1 MRKIIGY
8 YRKCDI
14 LTMCGTFLAFIGIIL
29 AINDHFTFSAFC
41 LFLCGVCD
49 GFDGKLARMKRY
61 KKEQKVYGAQ
71 LDSLSD
77 VICFGVFPVILTSLI
92 CNNIYVYIISAIYML
107 CGLVRLA
114 YFNTLDIMPKS
125 NKNVFIGVPIT
136 TVAIIYPIILF
147 IIRFIN
153 FNILKIVMPIILLI
167 LSISYILNIE
177 FKKPDII
184 EMLKKIFN
192 KYTVNLICF
201 PMFILFISDLF
212 YKING
217 FGGRVY
223 FDVFKSIFSNFLPF
237 LFLTLI
243 FSLLT
248 LLLTALFNDSKK
260 AKIVILVLTLIL
272 LFVNDIKYSIMG
284 IPIELTDVGYLNP
297 DNMNMMG
304 TATSSIGLWIIK
316 SIIKAIVYILLGM
329 IITVFDKYHNLKFN
343 DLKKRVIIPIISIII
358 LVVPFLFNNH
368 INNFVLKRIYT
379 MTKSEIL
386 AAANI
391 DQLYYEKGYFQGM
404 YLDTLGNK
412 FVLPDQYSKKNA
424 QNAINDAVSKS
435 SPSKKWK
442 KANVVVLLSETFSD
456 PQRLSGIEYDKE
468 LMPNIKS
475 YEKDDDKIV
484 TDLLV
489 NPYGTLSTNSEFEVL
504 TGASLVFF
512 NPSYVAYNQYYNNS
526 LKEKNQSLINEF
538 NNNGYETM
546 YLTPWGE
553 TSYRSKYVYSI
564 LGADKTIYGK
574 DLNGKLKGTF
584 YSDESIV
591 NDIYDRLKTTS
602 KGNYK
607 FIMAASGQN
616 HFPYLDKYK
625 ESDYDV
631 KIKSTKYDKEAT
643 NMFRSYAQG
652 IYDADKA
659 LNQLY
664 KKIQNL
670 DTPTI
675 VVMFGDHQP
684 YMGKKDNTSD
694 YLQNSYFNTNDEIIN
709 DIRLHTTKAVILAN
723 FKLDTS
729 DNLEFINSSYLGAYV
744 LNKMDLKV
752 SDYFKFIDYSR
763 KTIPVFNRSVIYNSK
778 TNTYTKMD
786 QATKQEK
793 GAINNYKNVQYYK
806 FFDFE

>member
-177 FKKPDII
+177 FKKPDILEI
-184 EMLKKIFN
+184 LKKIFN

-248 LLLTALFNDSKK
+248 LILTALFNDSKK
-260 AKIVILVLTLIL
+260 AKIVILVLTLIF

-435 SPSKKWK
+435 SPSKWK
-442 KANVVVLLSETFSD
+442 KANVVVLLSESFSD

>member
-41 LFLCGVCD
+41 LFLCCVCD

-77 VICFGVFPVILTSLI
+77 VICFGVFPAILTSLI

-125 NKNVFIGVPIT
+125 KKNVFIGVPIT

-177 FKKPDII
+177 FKKPDILEI
-184 EMLKKIFN
+184 LKKIFN

-223 FDVFKSIFSNFLPF
+223 FDAFKSIFSNFLPF

-248 LLLTALFNDSKK
+248 LILTALFNDSKK
-260 AKIVILVLTLIL
+260 AKIVILVLTLIF

-435 SPSKKWK
+435 SPSKWK

-456 PQRLSGIEYDKE
+456 PQRLNGVEYDRE

-489 NPYGTLSTNSEFEVL
+489 NPYGGTSVNSEFEVL
-504 TGASLVFF
+504 TGASLSFLNVG
-512 NPSYVAYNQYYNNS
+512 YIGYTQYYNDN
-526 LKEKNQSLINEF
+526 LKGKNQSLINEF

-574 DLNGKLKGTF
+574 DLKGKIKGTY
-584 YSDESIV
+584 YSDESLM
-591 NDIYDRLKTTS
+591 NDIYDQLKTTS
-602 KGNYK
+602 KDNYK

-643 NMFRSYAQG
+643 EMFRSYAQG

-659 LNQLY
+659 LNLLY
-664 KKIQNL
+664 KKIQDL

-684 YMGKKDNTSD
+684 FMTKKDNTSD
-694 YLQNSYFNTNDEIIN
+694 YLENSYFNTDNENLN
-709 DIRLHTTKAVILAN
+709 DIRLHTTKAIILAN

-729 DNLEFINSSYLGAYV
+729 DDLDFINSSYLGAYV

>member
-41 LFLCGVCD
+41 LFLCCVCD

-77 VICFGVFPVILTSLI
+77 VICFGVFPAILTSLI

-125 NKNVFIGVPIT
+125 KKNVFIGVPIT

-177 FKKPDII
+177 FKKPDILEI
-184 EMLKKIFN
+184 LKKIFN

-248 LLLTALFNDSKK
+248 LILTALFNDSKK
-260 AKIVILVLTLIL
+260 AKIVILVLTLIF

-435 SPSKKWK
+435 SPSKWK

-456 PQRLSGIEYDKE
+456 PQRLNGVEYDKE

-489 NPYGTLSTNSEFEVL
+489 NPYGGTSVNSEFEVL
-504 TGASLVFF
+504 TGASLSFLNVG
-512 NPSYVAYNQYYNNS
+512 YIGYTQYYNDN
-526 LKEKNQSLINEF
+526 LKGKNQSLINEF

-574 DLNGKLKGTF
+574 DLKGKIKGTY
-584 YSDESIV
+584 YSDESLM
-591 NDIYDRLKTTS
+591 NDIYDQLKTTS
-602 KGNYK
+602 KDNYK

-643 NMFRSYAQG
+643 EMFRSYAQG

-659 LNQLY
+659 LNLLY
-664 KKIQNL
+664 KKIQDL

-684 YMGKKDNTSD
+684 FMTKKDNTSD
-694 YLQNSYFNTNDEIIN
+694 YLENSYFNTDNENLN
-709 DIRLHTTKAVILAN
+709 DIRLHTTKAIILAN

-729 DNLEFINSSYLGAYV
+729 DDLDFINSSYLGAYV

>member
-177 FKKPDII
+177 FKKPDILEI
-184 EMLKKIFN
+184 LKKIFN

-217 FGGRVY
+217 FGGKVY

-248 LLLTALFNDSKK
+248 LILTALFNDSKK

-435 SPSKKWK
+435 SPSKWK

-456 PQRLSGIEYDKE
+456 PQRLNGVEYDRE

-489 NPYGTLSTNSEFEVL
+489 NPYGGTSVNSEFEVL
-504 TGASLVFF
+504 TGASLSFLNVG
-512 NPSYVAYNQYYNNS
+512 YIGYTQYYNDN
-526 LKEKNQSLINEF
+526 LKGKNQSLINEF

-574 DLNGKLKGTF
+574 DLKGKIKGTY
-584 YSDESIV
+584 YSDESLM
-591 NDIYDRLKTTS
+591 NDIYDQLKTTS
-602 KGNYK
+602 KDNYK

-643 NMFRSYAQG
+643 EMFRSYAQG

-659 LNQLY
+659 LNLLY
-664 KKIQNL
+664 KKIQDL

-684 YMGKKDNTSD
+684 FMTKKDNTSD
-694 YLQNSYFNTNDEIIN
+694 YLENSYFNTDNENLN
-709 DIRLHTTKAVILAN
+709 DIRLHTTKAIILAN

-729 DNLEFINSSYLGAYV
+729 DDLDFINSSYLGAYV

>member
-41 LFLCGVCD
+41 LFLCCVCD

-77 VICFGVFPVILTSLI
+77 VICFGVFPAILTSLI

-248 LLLTALFNDSKK
+248 LILTALFNDSKK

-435 SPSKKWK
+435 SPSKWK
-442 KANVVVLLSETFSD
+442 KANVVVLLSESFSD

>member
-41 LFLCGVCD
+41 LFLCCVCD

-77 VICFGVFPVILTSLI
+77 VICFGVFPAILTSLI

-125 NKNVFIGVPIT
+125 KKNVFIGVPIT

-177 FKKPDII
+177 FKKPDILEI
-184 EMLKKIFN
+184 LKKIFN

-248 LLLTALFNDSKK
+248 LILTALFNDSKK
-260 AKIVILVLTLIL
+260 AKIVILVLTLIF

-435 SPSKKWK
+435 SPSKWK

-456 PQRLSGIEYDKE
+456 PQRLNGVEYDRE

-475 YEKDDDKIV
+475 YEKEDDKIV

-489 NPYGTLSTNSEFEVL
+489 NPYGGTSVNSEFEVL
-504 TGASLVFF
+504 TGASLSFLNVG
-512 NPSYVAYNQYYNNS
+512 YIGYTQYYNDN
-526 LKEKNQSLINEF
+526 LKGKNQSLINEF

-591 NDIYDRLKTTS
+591 NDIYDQLKTTS

-786 QATKQEK
+786 QATKREK

-806 FFDFE
+806 FFDIK

>member
-41 LFLCGVCD
+41 LFLCCVCD

-77 VICFGVFPVILTSLI
+77 VICFGVFPAILTSLI

-177 FKKPDII
+177 FKKPDILEI
-184 EMLKKIFN
+184 LKKIFN

-248 LLLTALFNDSKK
+248 LILTALFNDSKK
-260 AKIVILVLTLIL
+260 AKIVILVLTLIF

-435 SPSKKWK
+435 SPSKWK

-456 PQRLSGIEYDKE
+456 PQRLNGVEYDRE

-489 NPYGTLSTNSEFEVL
+489 NPYGGTSVNSEFEVL
-504 TGASLVFF
+504 TGASLSFLNVG
-512 NPSYVAYNQYYNNS
+512 YIGYTQYYNDN
-526 LKEKNQSLINEF
+526 LKGKNQSLINEF

-574 DLNGKLKGTF
+574 DLKGKIKGTY
-584 YSDESIV
+584 YSDESLM
-591 NDIYDRLKTTS
+591 NDIYDQLKTTS
-602 KGNYK
+602 KDNYK

-643 NMFRSYAQG
+643 EMFRSYAQG

-659 LNQLY
+659 LNLLY
-664 KKIQNL
+664 KKIQDL

>member
-1 MRKIIGY
+1 
-8 YRKCDI
+8 
-14 LTMCGTFLAFIGIIL
+14 
-29 AINDHFTFSAFC
+29 
-41 LFLCGVCD
+41 
-49 GFDGKLARMKRY
+49 
-61 KKEQKVYGAQ
+61 
-71 LDSLSD
+71 
-77 VICFGVFPVILTSLI
+77 
-92 CNNIYVYIISAIYML
+92 
-107 CGLVRLA
+107 
-114 YFNTLDIMPKS
+114 
-125 NKNVFIGVPIT
+125 
-136 TVAIIYPIILF
+136 
-147 IIRFIN
+147 
-153 FNILKIVMPIILLI
+153 
-167 LSISYILNIE
+167 
-177 FKKPDII
+177 
-184 EMLKKIFN
+184 
-192 KYTVNLICF
+192 
-201 PMFILFISDLF
+201 
-212 YKING
+212 
-217 FGGRVY
+217 
-223 FDVFKSIFSNFLPF
+223 
-237 LFLTLI
+237 
-243 FSLLT
+243 
-248 LLLTALFNDSKK
+248 
-260 AKIVILVLTLIL
+260 
-272 LFVNDIKYSIMG
+272 
-284 IPIELTDVGYLNP
+284 
-297 DNMNMMG
+297 
-304 TATSSIGLWIIK
+304 
-316 SIIKAIVYILLGM
+316 
-329 IITVFDKYHNLKFN
+329 
-343 DLKKRVIIPIISIII
+343 
-358 LVVPFLFNNH
+358 
-368 INNFVLKRIYT
+368 

-435 SPSKKWK
+435 SPSKWK
-442 KANVVVLLSETFSD
+442 KANVVVLLSESFSD

-526 LKEKNQSLINEF
+526 LKGKNQSLINEF

-591 NDIYDRLKTTS
+591 NDIYDQLKTTS

>member
-41 LFLCGVCD
+41 LFLCCVCD

-77 VICFGVFPVILTSLI
+77 VICFGVFPAILTSLI

-177 FKKPDII
+177 FKKPDILEI
-184 EMLKKIFN
+184 LKKIFN

-248 LLLTALFNDSKK
+248 LILTALFNDSKK
-260 AKIVILVLTLIL
+260 AKIVILVLTLIF

-435 SPSKKWK
+435 SPSKWK

-456 PQRLSGIEYDKE
+456 PQRLNGVEYDRE

-489 NPYGTLSTNSEFEVL
+489 NPYGGTSVNSEFEVL
-504 TGASLVFF
+504 TGASLSFLNVG
-512 NPSYVAYNQYYNNS
+512 YIGYTQYYNDN
-526 LKEKNQSLINEF
+526 LKGKNQSLINEF

-574 DLNGKLKGTF
+574 DLKGKIKGTY
-584 YSDESIV
+584 YSDESLM
-591 NDIYDRLKTTS
+591 NDIYDQLKTTS
-602 KGNYK
+602 KDNYK

-643 NMFRSYAQG
+643 EMFRSYAQG

-659 LNQLY
+659 LNLLY
-664 KKIQNL
+664 KKIQDL

-684 YMGKKDNTSD
+684 FMTKKDNTSD
-694 YLQNSYFNTNDEIIN
+694 YLENSYFNTDNENLN

-729 DNLEFINSSYLGAYV
+729 DDLDFINSSYLGAYV

>member
-41 LFLCGVCD
+41 LFLCCVCD

-77 VICFGVFPVILTSLI
+77 VICFGVFPAILTSLI

-125 NKNVFIGVPIT
+125 KKNVFIGVPIT

-177 FKKPDII
+177 FKKPDILEI
-184 EMLKKIFN
+184 LKKIFN

-248 LLLTALFNDSKK
+248 LILTALFNNSKK
-260 AKIVILVLTLIL
+260 AKIVILVLTLIF

-435 SPSKKWK
+435 SPSKWK

-456 PQRLSGIEYDKE
+456 PQRLNGVEYDRE

-489 NPYGTLSTNSEFEVL
+489 NPYGGTSVNSEFEVL
-504 TGASLVFF
+504 TGASLSFLNVG
-512 NPSYVAYNQYYNNS
+512 YIGYTQYYNDN
-526 LKEKNQSLINEF
+526 LKGKNQSLINEF

-574 DLNGKLKGTF
+574 DLKGKIKGTY
-584 YSDESIV
+584 YSDESLM
-591 NDIYDRLKTTS
+591 NDIYDQLKTTS
-602 KGNYK
+602 KDNYK

-643 NMFRSYAQG
+643 EMFRSYAQG

-659 LNQLY
+659 LNLLY
-664 KKIQNL
+664 KKIQDL

-684 YMGKKDNTSD
+684 FMTKKDNTSD
-694 YLQNSYFNTNDEIIN
+694 YLENSYFNTDNENLN
-709 DIRLHTTKAVILAN
+709 DIRLHTTKAIILAN

-729 DNLEFINSSYLGAYV
+729 DDLDFINSSYLGAYV

>member
-177 FKKPDII
+177 FKKPDILEI
-184 EMLKKIFN
+184 LKKIFN

-248 LLLTALFNDSKK
+248 LILTALFNDSKK
-260 AKIVILVLTLIL
+260 AKIVILVLTLIF

-435 SPSKKWK
+435 SPSKWK
-442 KANVVVLLSETFSD
+442 KANVVVLLSESFSD

-526 LKEKNQSLINEF
+526 LKGKNQSLINEF

-591 NDIYDRLKTTS
+591 NDIYDQLKTTS

-643 NMFRSYAQG
+643 EMFRSYAQG

-659 LNQLY
+659 LNLLY
-664 KKIQNL
+664 KKIQDL

-684 YMGKKDNTSD
+684 FMTKKDNTSD
-694 YLQNSYFNTNDEIIN
+694 YLENSYFNTDNENLN
-709 DIRLHTTKAVILAN
+709 DIRLHTTKAIILAN

-729 DNLEFINSSYLGAYV
+729 DDLDFINSSYLGAYV

>member
-77 VICFGVFPVILTSLI
+77 VICFGVFPAILTSLI

-125 NKNVFIGVPIT
+125 KKNVFIGVPIT

-177 FKKPDII
+177 FKKPDILEI
-184 EMLKKIFN
+184 LKKIFN

-248 LLLTALFNDSKK
+248 LILTALFNDSKK
-260 AKIVILVLTLIL
+260 AKIVILVLTLIF

-435 SPSKKWK
+435 SPSKWK

-456 PQRLSGIEYDKE
+456 PQRLNGVEYDRE

-489 NPYGTLSTNSEFEVL
+489 NPYGGTSVNSEFEVL
-504 TGASLVFF
+504 TGASLSFLNVG
-512 NPSYVAYNQYYNNS
+512 YIGYTQYYNDN
-526 LKEKNQSLINEF
+526 LKGKNQSLINEF

-574 DLNGKLKGTF
+574 DLKGKIKGTY
-584 YSDESIV
+584 YSDESLM
-591 NDIYDRLKTTS
+591 NDIYDQLKTTS
-602 KGNYK
+602 KDNYK

-643 NMFRSYAQG
+643 EMFRSYAQG

-659 LNQLY
+659 LNLLY
-664 KKIQNL
+664 KKIQDL

-684 YMGKKDNTSD
+684 FMTKKDNTSD
-694 YLQNSYFNTNDEIIN
+694 YLENSYFNTDNENLN
-709 DIRLHTTKAVILAN
+709 DIRLHTTKAIILAN

-729 DNLEFINSSYLGAYV
+729 DDLDFINSSYLGAYV

>member
-435 SPSKKWK
+435 SPSKWK
-442 KANVVVLLSETFSD
+442 KANVVVLLSESFSD

>member
-41 LFLCGVCD
+41 LFLCCVCD

-77 VICFGVFPVILTSLI
+77 VICFGVFPAILTSLI

-248 LLLTALFNDSKK
+248 LILTALFNDSKK

-343 DLKKRVIIPIISIII
+343 DLKKRVIIPIVSIII

-435 SPSKKWK
+435 SPSKWK

-456 PQRLSGIEYDKE
+456 PQRLNGVEYDRE

-489 NPYGTLSTNSEFEVL
+489 NPYGGTSVNSEFEVL
-504 TGASLVFF
+504 TGASLSFLNVG
-512 NPSYVAYNQYYNNS
+512 YIGYTQYYNDN
-526 LKEKNQSLINEF
+526 LKGKNQSLINEF

-574 DLNGKLKGTF
+574 DLKGKIKGTY
-584 YSDESIV
+584 YSDESLM
-591 NDIYDRLKTTS
+591 NDIYDQLKTTS
-602 KGNYK
+602 KDNYK

-643 NMFRSYAQG
+643 EMFRSYAQG

-659 LNQLY
+659 LNLLY
-664 KKIQNL
+664 KKIQDL

-684 YMGKKDNTSD
+684 FMTKKDNTSD
-694 YLQNSYFNTNDEIIN
+694 YLENSYFNTDNENLN
-709 DIRLHTTKAVILAN
+709 DIRLHTTKAIILAN

-729 DNLEFINSSYLGAYV
+729 DDLDFINSSYLGAYV
-744 LNKMDLKV
+744 LNKMELKV

>member
-248 LLLTALFNDSKK
+248 LILTALFNDSKK

-435 SPSKKWK
+435 SPSKWK
-442 KANVVVLLSETFSD
+442 KANVVVLLSESFSD

>member
-41 LFLCGVCD
+41 LFLCCVCD

-77 VICFGVFPVILTSLI
+77 VICFGVFPAILTSLI

-125 NKNVFIGVPIT
+125 KKNVFIGVPIT

-177 FKKPDII
+177 FKKPDILEI
-184 EMLKKIFN
+184 LKKIFN

-248 LLLTALFNDSKK
+248 LILTALFNDSKK
-260 AKIVILVLTLIL
+260 AKIVILVLTLIF

-435 SPSKKWK
+435 SPSKWK

-456 PQRLSGIEYDKE
+456 PQRLNGVEYDRE

-489 NPYGTLSTNSEFEVL
+489 NPYGGTSVNSEFEVL
-504 TGASLVFF
+504 TGASLSFLNVG
-512 NPSYVAYNQYYNNS
+512 YIGYTQYYNDN
-526 LKEKNQSLINEF
+526 LKGKNQSLINEF

-574 DLNGKLKGTF
+574 DLKGKIKGTY
-584 YSDESIV
+584 YSDESLM
-591 NDIYDRLKTTS
+591 NDIYDQLKTTS
-602 KGNYK
+602 KDNYK

-643 NMFRSYAQG
+643 EMFRSYAQG

-659 LNQLY
+659 LNLLY
-664 KKIQNL
+664 KKIQDL

-684 YMGKKDNTSD
+684 FMTKKDNTSD
-694 YLQNSYFNTNDEIIN
+694 YLENSYFNTDNENLN
-709 DIRLHTTKAVILAN
+709 DIRLHTTKAIILAN

-729 DNLEFINSSYLGAYV
+729 DDLDFINSSYLGAYV

-786 QATKQEK
+786 QATKQDK

>member
-248 LLLTALFNDSKK
+248 LILTALFNDSKK

-316 SIIKAIVYILLGM
+316 SSIKAIVYILLGM

-435 SPSKKWK
+435 SPSKWK
-442 KANVVVLLSETFSD
+442 KANVVVLLSESFSD

>member
-41 LFLCGVCD
+41 LFLCCVCD

-77 VICFGVFPVILTSLI
+77 VICFGVFPAILTSLI

-125 NKNVFIGVPIT
+125 KKNVFIGVPIT

-177 FKKPDII
+177 FKKPDILEI
-184 EMLKKIFN
+184 LKKIFN

-248 LLLTALFNDSKK
+248 LILTALFNDSKK
-260 AKIVILVLTLIL
+260 AKIVILVLTLIF

-435 SPSKKWK
+435 SPSKWK
-442 KANVVVLLSETFSD
+442 KANVVVLLSESFSD

-504 TGASLVFF
+504 TGASLSFLNVG
-512 NPSYVAYNQYYNNS
+512 YIGYTQYYNDN
-526 LKEKNQSLINEF
+526 LKGKNQSLINEF

-574 DLNGKLKGTF
+574 DLKGKIKGTY
-584 YSDESIV
+584 YSDESLM
-591 NDIYDRLKTTS
+591 NDIYDQLKTTS
-602 KGNYK
+602 KDNYK

-643 NMFRSYAQG
+643 EMFRSYAQG

-659 LNQLY
+659 LNLLY
-664 KKIQNL
+664 KKIQDL

-684 YMGKKDNTSD
+684 FMTKKDNTSD
-694 YLQNSYFNTNDEIIN
+694 YLENSYFNTDNENLN
-709 DIRLHTTKAVILAN
+709 DIRLHTTKAIILAN

-729 DNLEFINSSYLGAYV
+729 DDLDFINSSYLGAYV

>member
-77 VICFGVFPVILTSLI
+77 VICFGVFPAILTSLI
-92 CNNIYVYIISAIYML
+92 FNNIYVYIISAIYML

-114 YFNTLDIMPKS
+114 FFNTLDIMPKS

-177 FKKPDII
+177 FKKPDILEI
-184 EMLKKIFN
+184 LKKIFN

-248 LLLTALFNDSKK
+248 LILTALFNDSKK

-272 LFVNDIKYSIMG
+272 LFVNDIKYSIMR

-435 SPSKKWK
+435 SPSKWK

-456 PQRLSGIEYDKE
+456 PQRLNGVEYDRE

-489 NPYGTLSTNSEFEVL
+489 NPYGGTSVNSEFEVL
-504 TGASLVFF
+504 TGASLSFLNVG
-512 NPSYVAYNQYYNNS
+512 YIGYTQYYNDN
-526 LKEKNQSLINEF
+526 LKGKNQSLINEF

-574 DLNGKLKGTF
+574 DLKGKIKGTY
-584 YSDESIV
+584 YSDESLM
-591 NDIYDRLKTTS
+591 NDIYDQLKTTS
-602 KGNYK
+602 KDNYK

-643 NMFRSYAQG
+643 EMFRSYAQG

-659 LNQLY
+659 LNLLY
-664 KKIQNL
+664 KKIQDL

-684 YMGKKDNTSD
+684 FMTKKDNTSD

-709 DIRLHTTKAVILAN
+709 DIRLHTTKAIILAN

>member
-125 NKNVFIGVPIT
+125 KKNVFIGVPIT

-177 FKKPDII
+177 FKKPDILEI
-184 EMLKKIFN
+184 LKKIFN

-248 LLLTALFNDSKK
+248 LILTALFNDSKK
-260 AKIVILVLTLIL
+260 AKIVILVLTLIF

-435 SPSKKWK
+435 SPSKWK

-456 PQRLSGIEYDKE
+456 PQRLNGVEYDKE

-489 NPYGTLSTNSEFEVL
+489 NPYGGTSVNSEFEVL
-504 TGASLVFF
+504 TGASLSFLNVG
-512 NPSYVAYNQYYNNS
+512 YIGYTQYYNDN
-526 LKEKNQSLINEF
+526 LKGKNQSLINEF

-574 DLNGKLKGTF
+574 DLKGKIKGTY
-584 YSDESIV
+584 YSDESLM
-591 NDIYDRLKTTS
+591 NDIYDQLKTTS
-602 KGNYK
+602 KDNYK

-643 NMFRSYAQG
+643 EMFRSYAQG

-659 LNQLY
+659 LNLLY
-664 KKIQNL
+664 KKIQDL

-684 YMGKKDNTSD
+684 FMTKKDNTSD
-694 YLQNSYFNTNDEIIN
+694 YLENSYFNTDNENLN
-709 DIRLHTTKAVILAN
+709 DIRLHTTKAIILAN

-729 DNLEFINSSYLGAYV
+729 DDLDFINSSYLGAYV

>member
-1 MRKIIGY
+1 MKKIIGF

-77 VICFGVFPVILTSLI
+77 VICFGVFPAILTSLI
-92 CNNIYVYIISAIYML
+92 CNSIYVYTISAIYML

-125 NKNVFIGVPIT
+125 KKNVFIGVPIT
-136 TVAIIYPIILF
+136 TVSIIYPILLL
-147 IIRFIN
+147 IIHFIN
-153 FNILKIVMPIILLI
+153 FNILKIVMPILLLC
-167 LSISYILNIE
+167 LSVSYILNIE
-177 FKKPDII
+177 LKKPDIL
-184 EMLKKIFN
+184 EVLKKIFN
-192 KYTVNLICF
+192 EYVVNLICF
-201 PMFILFISDLF
+201 PMFIVFISDLF
-212 YKING
+212 NKING
-217 FGGRVY
+217 YGGKVY

-237 LFLTLI
+237 LFISILI
-243 FSLLT
+243 SLLT
-248 LLLTALFNDSKK
+248 LILTALFNDSKK
-260 AKIVILVLTLIL
+260 AKIVILILTLIL

-316 SIIKAIVYILLGM
+316 TIIKALIYILLG
-329 IITVFDKYHNLKFN
+329 IIIVLLDKHHNLKFN
-343 DLKKRVIIPIISIII
+343 DLKKRIIIPFVSLVILII
-358 LVVPFLFNNH
+358 PFTFNTH
-368 INNFVLKRIYT
+368 INNFILKNIYR
-379 MTKSEIL
+379 MSKSEIL
-386 AAANI
+386 AAAEI
-391 DQLYYEKGYFQGM
+391 DQLYYEEGYFQGM
-404 YLDTLGNK
+404 YLDKLGNK
-412 FVLPDQYSKKNA
+412 FVLPDEYSRKKA

-435 SPSKKWK
+435 NKSSWK
-442 KANVVVLLSETFSD
+442 KANVVILLSESFSD
-456 PQRLSGIEYDKE
+456 PQRLNGIEYDRE

-512 NPSYVAYNQYYNNS
+512 NPSYVAYNQYYNDN
-526 LKEKNQSLINEF
+526 LKGKNQSLINEF

-591 NDIYDRLKTTS
+591 NDIYDQLKTTS

-729 DNLEFINSSYLGAYV
+729 DNLKFINSSYLGAYV

-752 SDYFKFIDYSR
+752 SDYFKFVDYSR

-786 QATKQEK
+786 QATKREK

-806 FFDFE
+806 FFDIK

>member
-41 LFLCGVCD
+41 LFLCCVCD

-77 VICFGVFPVILTSLI
+77 VICFGVFPAILTSLI

-177 FKKPDII
+177 FKKPDILEI
-184 EMLKKIFN
+184 LKKIFN

-248 LLLTALFNDSKK
+248 LILTALFNDSKK
-260 AKIVILVLTLIL
+260 AKIVILVLTLIF

-435 SPSKKWK
+435 SPSKWK

-456 PQRLSGIEYDKE
+456 PQRLNGVEYDRE

-489 NPYGTLSTNSEFEVL
+489 NPYGGTSVNSEFEVL
-504 TGASLVFF
+504 TGASLSFLNVG
-512 NPSYVAYNQYYNNS
+512 YIGYTQYYNDN
-526 LKEKNQSLINEF
+526 LKGKNQSLINEF

-574 DLNGKLKGTF
+574 DLKGKIKGTY
-584 YSDESIV
+584 YSDESLM
-591 NDIYDRLKTTS
+591 NDIYDQLKTTS
-602 KGNYK
+602 KDNYK

-643 NMFRSYAQG
+643 EMFRSYAQG

-659 LNQLY
+659 LNLLY
-664 KKIQNL
+664 KKIQDL

-684 YMGKKDNTSD
+684 FMTKKDNTSD
-694 YLQNSYFNTNDEIIN
+694 YLENSYFNTDNENLN
-709 DIRLHTTKAVILAN
+709 DIRLHTTKAIILAN

-729 DNLEFINSSYLGAYV
+729 DDLDFINSSYLGAYV

>member
-41 LFLCGVCD
+41 LFLCCVCD

-77 VICFGVFPVILTSLI
+77 VICFGVFPAILTSLI

-125 NKNVFIGVPIT
+125 KKNVFIGVPIT

-167 LSISYILNIE
+167 LSVSYILNIE
-177 FKKPDII
+177 LKKPDIL
-184 EMLKKIFN
+184 EVLKKIFN
-192 KYTVNLICF
+192 EYVVNLICF
-201 PMFILFISDLF
+201 PMFIVFISDLF
-212 YKING
+212 NKING
-217 FGGRVY
+217 YGGKVY

-237 LFLTLI
+237 LFISILI
-243 FSLLT
+243 SLLT
-248 LLLTALFNDSKK
+248 LILTALFNDSKK

-316 SIIKAIVYILLGM
+316 TIIKALIYILLG
-329 IITVFDKYHNLKFN
+329 IIIVLLDKHHNLKFN
-343 DLKKRVIIPIISIII
+343 DLKKRIIIPCVSLVILII
-358 LVVPFLFNNH
+358 PFTFNTH
-368 INNFVLKRIYT
+368 INNFILKNIYR
-379 MTKSEIL
+379 MSKSEIL
-386 AAANI
+386 AAAEI

-404 YLDTLGNK
+404 YLDKLGNK
-412 FVLPDQYSKKNA
+412 FVLPDEYSRKTA
-424 QNAINDAVSKS
+424 QNAINEAVSKS
-435 SPSKKWK
+435 NKSSWK
-442 KANVVVLLSETFSD
+442 KANVVILLSETFSD
-456 PQRLSGIEYDKE
+456 PQRLSGIEYDRE

-489 NPYGTLSTNSEFEVL
+489 NPYGGTSVNSEFEVL
-504 TGASLVFF
+504 TGVSLSFLNVG
-512 NPSYVAYNQYYNNS
+512 YIGYTQYYNDN
-526 LKEKNQSLINEF
+526 LKGKNQSLINEF

-564 LGADKTIYGK
+564 LGADKTIYG
-574 DLNGKLKGTF
+574 NELKGKNKGTY
-584 YSDESIV
+584 YSDESLM
-591 NDIYDRLKTTS
+591 NDIYDQLKTTS

-684 YMGKKDNTSD
+684 FMGKKDNTSD

-752 SDYFKFIDYSR
+752 SDYFKFVDYSR

-786 QATKQEK
+786 QATKREK

-806 FFDFE
+806 FFDIK

>member
-41 LFLCGVCD
+41 LFLCCVCD

-77 VICFGVFPVILTSLI
+77 VICFGVFPAILTSLI

-125 NKNVFIGVPIT
+125 KKNVFIGVPIT

-177 FKKPDII
+177 FKKPDILEI
-184 EMLKKIFN
+184 LKKIFN

-248 LLLTALFNDSKK
+248 LILTALFNDSKK
-260 AKIVILVLTLIL
+260 AKIVILVLTLIF

-435 SPSKKWK
+435 SPSKWK

-456 PQRLSGIEYDKE
+456 PQRLNGVEYDRE

-489 NPYGTLSTNSEFEVL
+489 NPYGGTSVNSEFEVL
-504 TGASLVFF
+504 TGASLSFLNVG
-512 NPSYVAYNQYYNNS
+512 YIGYTQYYNDN
-526 LKEKNQSLINEF
+526 LKGKNQSLINEF

-574 DLNGKLKGTF
+574 DLKGKIKGTY
-584 YSDESIV
+584 YSDESLM
-591 NDIYDRLKTTS
+591 NDIYDQLKTTS
-602 KGNYK
+602 KDNYK

-643 NMFRSYAQG
+643 EMFRSYAQG

-659 LNQLY
+659 LNLLY
-664 KKIQNL
+664 KKIQDL

-684 YMGKKDNTSD
+684 FMTKKDNTSD
-694 YLQNSYFNTNDEIIN
+694 YLENSYFNTDNENLN
-709 DIRLHTTKAVILAN
+709 DIRLHTTKAIILAN

-729 DNLEFINSSYLGAYV
+729 DDLDFINSSYLGAYV

>member
-248 LLLTALFNDSKK
+248 LILTALFNDSKK

-435 SPSKKWK
+435 SPSKWK

-456 PQRLSGIEYDKE
+456 PQRLNGVEYDRE

-489 NPYGTLSTNSEFEVL
+489 NPYGGTSVNSEFEVL
-504 TGASLVFF
+504 TGASLSFLNVG
-512 NPSYVAYNQYYNNS
+512 YIGYTQYYNDN
-526 LKEKNQSLINEF
+526 LKGKNQSLINEF

-574 DLNGKLKGTF
+574 DLKGKIKGTY
-584 YSDESIV
+584 YSDESLM
-591 NDIYDRLKTTS
+591 NDIYDQLKTTS
-602 KGNYK
+602 KDNYK

-643 NMFRSYAQG
+643 EMFRSYAQG

-659 LNQLY
+659 LNLLY
-664 KKIQNL
+664 KKIQDL

-684 YMGKKDNTSD
+684 FMTKKDNTSD
-694 YLQNSYFNTNDEIIN
+694 YLENSYFNTDNENLN
-709 DIRLHTTKAVILAN
+709 DIRLHTTKAIILAN

-729 DNLEFINSSYLGAYV
+729 DDLDFINSSYLGAYV